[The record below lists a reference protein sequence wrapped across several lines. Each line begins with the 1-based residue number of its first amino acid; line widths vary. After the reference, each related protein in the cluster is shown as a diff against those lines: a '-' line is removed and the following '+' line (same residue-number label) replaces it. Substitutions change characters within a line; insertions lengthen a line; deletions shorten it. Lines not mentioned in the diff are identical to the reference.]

1 MLKRNYLAAI
11 LFGSLLS
18 AALVLPAAAGE
29 YGALAAGFWKD
40 DSGVLHVASGVAKNY
55 STPERAADA
64 ANEACFEQGKN
75 CHVVREFAHG
85 GCGFIAVGSNAQA
98 TRYGVAATSGKAYD
112 NCKADGFDCKPAKG
126 GCTETYED

>member
-1 MLKRNYLAAI
+1 MLKRRYFAAI
-11 LFGSLLS
+11 LFGSLIS
-18 AALVLPAAAGE
+18 AASVLPAAAGQ

-40 DSGVLHVASGVAKNY
+40 DNGVMHVASGVAKNY

-64 ANEACFEQGKN
+64 ANDACLEQGKN

-85 GCGFIAVGSNAQA
+85 GCGFISVGSNTHA
-98 TRYGVAATSGKAYD
+98 TRYGVAATSGKAFD

-126 GCTETYED
+126 GCTEAYED

>member
-1 MLKRNYLAAI
+1 MLKRKYLAAI
-11 LFGSLLS
+11 LLGSLIS
-18 AALVLPAAAGE
+18 AASVLPAAAGQ

-40 DSGVLHVASGVAKNY
+40 DSGILHVASGVAKNF
-55 STPERAADA
+55 SSPERAADA
-64 ANEACFEQGKN
+64 ANEACYEQGKN

-85 GCGFIAVGSNAQA
+85 GCGFISVGSNAHA
-98 TRYGVAATSGKAYD
+98 TRYGVAATAGKAYD